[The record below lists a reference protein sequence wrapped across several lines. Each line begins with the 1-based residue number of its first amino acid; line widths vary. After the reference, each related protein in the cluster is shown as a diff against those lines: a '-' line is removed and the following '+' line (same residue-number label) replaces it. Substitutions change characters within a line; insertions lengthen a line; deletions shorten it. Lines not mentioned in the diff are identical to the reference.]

1 MFDQV
6 GEGVFRRRYDSLD
19 LNVGVVV
26 GDDGLLIIDTRESG
40 RMAVELLA
48 DLTTLGRG
56 PVRWVVNSHWHWD
69 HTFGNELFPDSQL
82 WGHERCALALE
93 GHGQEMKDD
102 VRPWFGADRR
112 DELEEVRIVVPTNT
126 FSDRVS
132 VDIGRQVEL
141 SYHGLGHTDGDIV
154 VRVADADV
162 SFFGDLIEEG
172 APPSFGDSYP
182 ISWPGTL
189 RAATED
195 MSRAVVPGHG
205 DIVDRA
211 FVESQIEE
219 LESVARIAKA
229 LLGEEMPLDEAIAL
243 GPYPAEVMTT
253 ALRRA
258 QAVG

>member
-1 MFDQV
+1 
-6 GEGVFRRRYDSLD
+6 RYDSHD

-26 GDDGLLIIDTRESG
+26 GDDGLLIIDTRESH
-40 RMAVELLA
+40 RMGAELLA
-48 DLTTLGRG
+48 DLTALGRG

-69 HTFGNELFPDSQL
+69 HTFGNALFPDSEL
-82 WGHERCALALE
+82 WGHERCAMALRD
-93 GHGQEMKDD
+93 HGLEMKADI
-102 VRPWFGADRR
+102 RPWFGSERR
-112 DELEEVRIVVPTNT
+112 DELEEVEIVPPTNT

-132 VDIGRQVEL
+132 LDIGRQVEM

-162 SFFGDLIEEG
+162 SFFGDLVEEG

-182 ISWPGTL
+182 NSWPETL
-189 RAATED
+189 RTASEET
-195 MSRAVVPGHG
+195 SGTVVPGHG
-205 DIVDRA
+205 DIVDRG

-219 LESVARIAKA
+219 LEAVATIARA
-229 LLGEEMPLDEAIAL
+229 LVAKHMPFDEATAL
-243 GPYPAEVMTT
+243 GPYSAEVMTV